1 MRWNDYIGELVM
13 WALIVCMV
21 WWLLLL
27 SGCTTAKYVPYKE
40 FHTEYII
47 RTDTL
52 ARMDSIYLHDSI
64 YTYHTG
70 DTVYVTKVSYKDRF
84 RNVYRV
90 RTDTLWRTDST
101 RVPYPIEKTLTKQEQ
116 SFMNLGRYSLGF
128 LVGLVIILAVRLIW
142 WYINKKC

>member
-1 MRWNDYIGELVM
+1 MRWNDYIGELII
-13 WALIVCMV
+13 WAIIVCMV

-27 SGCTTAKYVPYKE
+27 SGCTTTKYVPYKE

-90 RTDTLWRTDST
+90 RTDTLLRTDSI
-101 RVPYPIEKTLTKQEQ
+101 RVPYPVENQLTKTEQ
-116 SFMNLGRYSLGF
+116 RYVTLGKYAAGAIIAT
-128 LVGLVIILAVRLIW
+128 VVIIVICLVWWIW
-142 WYINKKC
+142 RKM